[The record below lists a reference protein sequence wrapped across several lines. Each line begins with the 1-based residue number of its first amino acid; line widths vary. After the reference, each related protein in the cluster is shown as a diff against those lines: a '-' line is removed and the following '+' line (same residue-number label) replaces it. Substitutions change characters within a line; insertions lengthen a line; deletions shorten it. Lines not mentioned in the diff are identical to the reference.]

1 MRTYFGIL
9 AALILIYTGLA
20 QAVTIAG
27 STSSPQAETN
37 GVISEVIVYRG
48 QALVIRTIEMD
59 LPEGSSE
66 IIIRKLPEK
75 LITESISAQA
85 PEGITISSV
94 RYREKKTGEDT
105 RQEVKDL
112 EAKIEQGRKDQYQTQ
127 RDLEIE
133 ALMFSKY
140 NRYWDLPQTI
150 GQGDQNRPALQP
162 QDLER
167 LAGYLEK
174 QSMEWHQKHVKDEFK
189 QQDIEKELGKLDKKL
204 NELRA
209 QVSGFERQAVI
220 SVTQGRKGKA
230 VIKLSY
236 IVEGA
241 NWLPQYNLRAQQ
253 GKGTVS
259 VEYNALVFQTSGE
272 DWNDVTVKLSTAVPA
287 MIAAPPT
294 VEPMKV
300 KLGTTAPTVLSGE
313 RSKTDRLGEPLQ
325 KDEFR
330 DLSQQVQAYQNRRQ
344 EAAVKGKLGEMALND
359 AAISNQMLELRAD
372 KEEAKAIQVQ
382 TKRISRVE
390 GISVTYDIPG
400 RLWVP
405 SKTEQQL
412 VNIASFESKADFVL
426 VSAPI
431 LTDYV
436 YVEGEIANDTDT
448 ILLAGPASMYRDVEF
463 AGKGQVDLVTKG
475 EKFTAGFGVDSQI
488 RISREFKDKKVE
500 SMFGNR
506 VDKFEYR
513 IAIENYKNTPVK
525 LRLLE
530 RIPYTDDAAL
540 DIKDFETNTP
550 LSKNQD
556 YTRTLKDKGIL
567 RWDLELAPNTVLD
580 KARIITYS
588 YTMKYDKVM
597 QIQPAGRAVMQRM
610 E

>member
-1 MRTYFGIL
+1 
-9 AALILIYTGLA
+9 
-20 QAVTIAG
+20 
-27 STSSPQAETN
+27 
-37 GVISEVIVYRG
+37 
-48 QALVIRTIEMD
+48 MD

-66 IIIRKLPEK
+66 IIVRKLPER

-112 EAKIEQGRKDQYQTQ
+112 EAKIEQGRKDQQQTQ
-127 RDLEIE
+127 RDMEIE
-133 ALMFSKY
+133 ELMFSKY
-140 NRYWDLPQTI
+140 NRYWDLPLMTA
-150 GQGDQNRPALQP
+150 QGDGNRPALQP

-167 LAGYLEK
+167 VAGYLEK
-174 QSMEWHQKHVKDEFK
+174 QSMEWHQKRVKDEFK
-189 QQDIEKELGKLDKKL
+189 QQEIEKELGKLDKKL
-204 NELRA
+204 NEMRA

-220 SVTQGRKGKA
+220 SVMQSRKGKTA
-230 VIKLSY
+230 IKLSY

-241 NWLPQYNLRAQQ
+241 NWLPQYNLRANPS
-253 GKGTVS
+253 KATAS

-287 MIAAPPT
+287 MIATPPA
-294 VEPMKV
+294 VDPMKV
-300 KLGTTAPTVLSGE
+300 KLGTGIPPASYDK
-313 RSKTDRLGEPLQ
+313 SKADRLAAPME

-344 EAAVKGKLGEMALND
+344 EAAARGKMGEMALNE
-359 AAISNQMLELRAD
+359 AAVSNQMLELRAD

-382 TKRISRVE
+382 TKRISRIE

-500 SMFGNR
+500 TMFGNR
-506 VDKFEYR
+506 VDRFEYR

-525 LRLLE
+525 IRLLE
-530 RIPYTDDAAL
+530 RIPYTEDAAL
-540 DIKDFETNTP
+540 EIKDFETNTP

-556 YTRTLKDKGIL
+556 YIRTLKDKGIL
-567 RWDLELAPNTVLD
+567 RWDLELAPNTVSD

-588 YTMKYDKVM
+588 YTMKYDKGL
-597 QIQPAGRAVMQRM
+597 QIQPARPGVMQRA